1 MNLLRYIVPAALATL
16 LLLGAGGCGGS
27 LVATGGGPRPAHG
40 GTLLELPGKA
50 GFVELIVEPAG
61 AQAKGRA
68 KGKIVAYFTGPDG
81 TGAPAQAP
89 GDVTFTD
96 EAGKK
101 HALKAGSD
109 SSSASKFESDP
120 VILAVGG
127 EPTGTLEAKV
137 VGESVSLVNRPR

>member
-1 MNLLRYIVPAALATL
+1 M
-16 LLLGAGGCGGS
+16 
-27 LVATGGGPRPAHG
+27 
-40 GTLLELPGKA
+40 
-50 GFVELIVEPAG
+50 ELIVEPAG

-81 TGAPAQAP
+81 TGAPGQAP

-101 HALKAGSD
+101 HALKASGD
-109 SSSASKFESDP
+109 GSSASKFESDP
-120 VILAVGG
+120 VTLAVGG

-137 VGESVSLVNRPR
+137 GGQAVSLVNRPR

>member
-1 MNLLRYIVPAALATL
+1 MNLVRFAALAASASL
-16 LLLGAGGCGGS
+16 LFLGAGGCGGS
-27 LVATGGGPRPAHG
+27 LVATGSGPRPAHG
-40 GTLLELPGKA
+40 GTLLELPDKS

-81 TGAPAQAP
+81 TRSPGQAP

-96 EAGKK
+96 ESSKK
-101 HALKAGSD
+101 HALKASSD
-109 SSSASKFESDP
+109 GSSASKFESEP
-120 VILAVGG
+120 VTLAVGG

-137 VGESVSLVNRPR
+137 GGQAVSLVNRPR